1 MKSYTFINK
10 WLKEDEVN
18 LSSLNNS
25 YYSLISSILFY
36 CFYSLLI
43 WTCCFQMKVDFR
55 MMENEMESL
64 TSNMKAITAFSEQI
78 SSTLQVRLLKMLN
91 VTCSE

>member
-1 MKSYTFINK
+1 
-10 WLKEDEVN
+10 
-18 LSSLNNS
+18 
-25 YYSLISSILFY
+25 
-36 CFYSLLI
+36 
-43 WTCCFQMKVDFR
+43 MKVDFR